1 MNHPRKLFL
10 NYRNN
15 LLMLYKNLPKNEG
28 RRILIIR
35 RLLDTI
41 ALARYIAGGE
51 WQHARAVWLAHIHLS
66 VFENKNGI
74 LRVKHHGFGIILV
87 HQNPLIVKVFVPRI
101 AAG

>member
-1 MNHPRKLFL
+1 MPVAK
-10 NYRNN
+10 
-15 LLMLYKNLPKNEG
+15 
-28 RRILIIR
+28 
-35 RLLDTI
+35 TI
-41 ALARYIAGGE
+41 SPLVVPD
-51 WQHARAVWLAHIHLS
+51 RAVWLAHIHLS